1 MTPPEHDPQ
10 EHVQYERWSLLEQI
24 NTLTEKPMI
33 ALSFVWLGLLI
44 LDFTQG
50 LSPVLQL
57 MSNGIWALFVLDFA
71 IEITIA
77 PHKLSYLKRNW
88 LTAISLLLPA
98 VRVLRI
104 VRFVRLLRV
113 ARATRS
119 LRLLRVLTSLNRG
132 LRAVGKTLGRRGIS
146 YVIALTTI
154 VTFAGAAGMYTFESP
169 ASVCEEQADPAAQ
182 IAAFGTCLT
191 QAVEAGTGL
200 TSYGEAVWWTAM
212 TMTTMGSDYFPQT
225 AEGRILGW
233 LLALYAFAIFGY
245 ITATIAS
252 LFVGQD
258 TAAVYG
264 GTEGA
269 AATTDV
275 AALREEI
282 AGLRAEMAGLA
293 AQLQPPSDADT
304 HDNGQRRVP

>member
-1 MTPPEHDPQ
+1 MIPQEHDPQ
-10 EHVQYERWSLLEQI
+10 EHMQHERWSLLEHI
-24 NTLTEKPMI
+24 NTLTDKPMI
-33 ALSFVWLGLLI
+33 ALSFVWLVLLI

-57 MSNGIWALFVLDFA
+57 VSNGIWALFVLDFA

-77 PHKLSYLKRNW
+77 PHKLRYLKRNW
-88 LTAISLLLPA
+88 LTVISLLLPA
-98 VRVLRI
+98 LRI
-104 VRFVRLLRV
+104 VRIIQAVRLLQA
-113 ARATRS
+113 ARAVRS

-132 LRAVGKTLGRRGIS
+132 LRAVSKTVGQRGIS

-154 VTFAGAAGMYTFESP
+154 VTFAGAAGMYAFESP
-169 ASVCEEQADPAAQ
+169 ASVCEEHASPTAHA
-182 IAAFGTCLT
+182 AAFRTCLD
-191 QAVEAGTGL
+191 QATDAGTGL
-200 TSYGEAVWWTAM
+200 DSYGEAVWWTAM

-258 TAAVYG
+258 TVAAQGSV
-264 GTEGA
+264 TDDSVA
-269 AATTDV
+269 DV
-275 AALREEI
+275 AALRVEI
-282 AGLRAEMAGLA
+282 AGLRAEVAGLI
-293 AQLQPPSDADT
+293 AQLQPPAEVRS
-304 HDNGQRRVP
+304 NGEGHQRSL

>member
-1 MTPPEHDPQ
+1 
-10 EHVQYERWSLLEQI
+10 VQHERWSLLEQI
-24 NTLTEKPMI
+24 NSLTDKPMI

-50 LSPVLQL
+50 LSPLLQTV
-57 MSNGIWALFVLDFA
+57 SNGIWAVFVLDFA

-77 PHKLSYLKRNW
+77 PHKLRYLKRNW
-88 LTAISLLLPA
+88 LTVISLLLPA
-98 VRVLRI
+98 LRILRI
-104 VRFVRLLRV
+104 VQVVRLLRV
-113 ARATRS
+113 ARAARS

-132 LRAVGKTLGRRGIS
+132 LRAVGKSMGRRGIS

-154 VTFAGAAGMYTFESP
+154 VTFAGAAGMYAFESP
-169 ASVCEEQADPAAQ
+169 ASVCEEQADSTEQAG
-182 IAAFGTCLT
+182 AFSACLD
-191 QAVEAGTGL
+191 QAIEAGSRL
-200 TSYGEAVWWTAM
+200 ESYGEAVWWTAM

-258 TAAVYG
+258 AVAAQG
-264 GTEGA
+264 G
-269 AATTDV
+269 ATGDSMADV

-282 AGLRAEMAGLA
+282 AGLRAEVAGLVA
-293 AQLQPPSDADT
+293 HLQPSPAPQTDGDRSR
-304 HDNGQRRVP
+304 HSS

>member
-10 EHVQYERWSLLEQI
+10 EHVQHERWSLLEQI
-24 NTLTEKPMI
+24 NTLTDKPMI

-146 YVIALTTI
+146 YVIALTTL
-154 VTFAGAAGMYTFESP
+154 VTFAGAAGMYAFESP
-169 ASVCEEQADPAAQ
+169 AALCEALSSQAGQGAE
-182 IAAFGTCLT
+182 TCLT
-191 QAVEAGTGL
+191 QATEAGTGL
-200 TSYGEAVWWTAM
+200 ASYGEAVWWTAM

-225 AEGRILGW
+225 PEGRILGW

-258 TAAVYG
+258 TAVVYG
-264 GTEGA
+264 GTEGV

-275 AALREEI
+275 AALRAEI
-282 AGLRAEMAGLA
+282 AGLRAEMAGLVA
-293 AQLQPPSDADT
+293 RLQPPSDAGP
-304 HDNGQRRVP
+304 HDNGQRRAL

>member
-1 MTPPEHDPQ
+1 MTVPEHDPQ
-10 EHVQYERWSLLEQI
+10 EHVQQERWSLLEQI
-24 NTLTEKPMI
+24 NTLTDKPMI

-50 LSPVLQL
+50 LSPFMQTV
-57 MSNGIWALFVLDFA
+57 SNGIWALFVLDFA

-77 PHKLSYLKRNW
+77 PHKLRYLKRNW
-88 LTAISLLLPA
+88 LTVISLLLPA
-98 VRVLRI
+98 LRLLRI
-104 VRFVRLLRV
+104 VQVVRLLRV
-113 ARATRS
+113 ARAARS

-132 LRAVGKTLGRRGIS
+132 LRAVGKSMGRRGIS

-154 VTFAGAAGMYTFESP
+154 VTFAGAAGMYAFESP
-169 ASVCEEQADPAAQ
+169 AAICEEQASATEQAA
-182 IAAFGTCLT
+182 ALEPCLGQAT
-191 QAVEAGTGL
+191 QAGTGL
-200 TSYGEAVWWTAM
+200 ESYGEAVWWTAM

-258 TAAVYG
+258 AA
-264 GTEGA
+264 GA
-269 AATTDV
+269 QGSATGDNV
-275 AALREEI
+275 ADIVALRAEI
-282 AGLRAEMAGLA
+282 AGLRAEVAELV
-293 AQLQPPSDADT
+293 AQLQLPADVHANSD
-304 HDNGQRRVP
+304 GQRRTS